1 MFGGANLKGGD
12 GGGADGAGAEE
23 EEEEE
28 EGELECCTGVHY
40 ADGMGATVSQ
50 CSAVATASERAC

>member
-1 MFGGANLKGGD
+1 MFGGAHGKGGD